1 MKANFVSDILTKFV
15 RNLYIL
21 SNKSI
26 RFWVFLSE
34 LLLRKRLPE
43 ELLQRWK
50 TIWIYKIYLSI
61 LNRKLKISGSNSA
74 PLKVIGESLLK
85 KFHPFTILIPVKLAI
100 KVYFETFPRCCT
112 GLIGYKWNRIG
123 CLRKTC
129 CAECVASHKAI
140 SHYRLG
146 KAQTVLD
153 RNLVLNLTQRLK
165 QRCHTL
171 SEIFVPKIVQ

>member
-1 MKANFVSDILTKFV
+1 MNVFVWMKTNFVSDILTTFV

-74 PLKVIGESLLK
+74 PLKVIGESLLQ
-85 KFHPFTILIPVKLAI
+85 KFHPFTILIRLNLRSKSILRLFHVAVQVLLAI
-100 KVYFETFPRCCT
+100 NETE
-112 GLIGYKWNRIG
+112 L
-123 CLRKTC
+123 
-129 CAECVASHKAI
+129 VA
-140 SHYRLG
+140 
-146 KAQTVLD
+146 
-153 RNLVLNLTQRLK
+153 
-165 QRCHTL
+165 
-171 SEIFVPKIVQ
+171 